1 MTDDN
6 LYPMNDEWTECNHI
20 ISIFSYKTSLSSQS
34 SSSSSPSSTRR
45 PKGGLNSNN
54 NGGGNN
60 KNKLL
65 RNENKA
71 RFDNKDDNMQLV
83 ANPSS
88 YWSTNDN
95 VKRSSISQQTDQQF
109 NESPDVSMKDY
120 YADMPAP
127 NPSTDEMIYFDEDG
141 DENDYDINAYFN
153 RINQDNINDFYYE
166 INQLLSR
173 KPIQK

>member
-1 MTDDN
+1 M
-6 LYPMNDEWTECNHI
+6 
-20 ISIFSYKTSLSSQS
+20 
-34 SSSSSPSSTRR
+34 SSSSPSSSSSSSSTSSASSTRR
-45 PKGGLNSNN
+45 PKQGGSNNNNN
-54 NGGGNN
+54 NGGSS

-71 RFDNKDDNMQLV
+71 RFDNNKDDSMQLV
-83 ANPSS
+83 ANPS

-95 VKRSSISQQTDQQF
+95 VKRSSMSLVQQGNQQY
-109 NESPDVSMKDY
+109 NENPDDVSMKDY
-120 YADMPAP
+120 YGEMSAP
-127 NPSTDEMIYFDEDG
+127 TSLSGDEMIYFDDDG
-141 DENDYDINAYFN
+141 DDDNDEASNYDLNAYFN